1 MRMLVSL
8 SSPVPSA
15 VIETDWTEY
24 AVVDV
29 VDFFPATT
37 TKFEDD
43 HYRTEVYRY
52 RERAPP
58 VSTYENDERQYRVR
72 RATRPLVER
81 LDGGTECG

>member
-1 MRMLVSL
+1 M
-8 SSPVPSA
+8 SPERSA
-15 VIETDWTEY
+15 FWLAREN
-24 AVVDV
+24 AVLTKV

-52 RERAPP
+52 RGRAPP
-58 VSTYENDERQYRVR
+58 VSTYENGERRFRVR

-81 LDGGTECG
+81 LDD

>member
-1 MRMLVSL
+1 MLVSL

-15 VIETDWTEY
+15 VAETDWTEY

-58 VSTYENDERQYRVR
+58 VATYENGERRFRVR

-81 LDGGTECG
+81 LDRRVERG